1 MADSSSLRISEVHRR
16 RRESSARLTL
26 ERYREW
32 GMRHVVTKDTVTSVF
47 SLLMAFL
54 AVLRSSDAEGGRDRF
69 LLCASFTMLG
79 LAAQVHVC
87 RAHPEWYRA
96 NRVPIV
102 AGLRVFVFLGLVVG
116 WSVTKWNLTRRTY
129 VASRLYLGAFSALGW
144 QLSHPL
150 GLVVQSSVLIMIRL
164 LMYASRGLGHLG
176 VRCSPLAICSFG
188 DVVKPGDSPP
198 SSLFVEQDDGG
209 FALDFSYTRRGF
221 AADVLFVI
229 ILPSLLEW
237 IKDEHSKSLFLA
249 EEARMHAAPGIVER
263 RTSRSAAAGARRVVQ
278 ETAAGARPGPIV
290 RAWNWSKRT
299 LPLTEFRDEDIERR
313 YERWSQE
320 KLRRLDLARSV
331 MTVGLSAIWSWRIHE
346 SVPFMFRVLKPSI
359 VAFSLVNFTMAYLN
373 AFAPEL
379 YGRHRVWIV
388 GAYPSFQFALT
399 LFASYCLHFGNVMTF
414 ARHFASKKGEHAM
427 AESVRNVAR
436 WLPCDSRHIRALV
449 EVYPE
454 EWKTEWGRWADKY
467 AGSTPLLSLNPMF
480 IGVSWLFHTLGCLVT
495 MRVQL
500 VMRLAV
506 IVALYFVY
514 LGFQNPAAPFQD
526 ILPQATCASIFP
538 GRGMAP
544 ALRMALIDFRKIIG
558 LGFSLTAVVEVW
570 MRRTFAENLA
580 EVPPRPPSQAEGEE
594 RFANARDEAARERG
608 GARNRGR
615 TAEDGAEVGER
626 GGGQAPGARAATA
639 SSLATPSGLRRSAR
653 RR

>member
-47 SLLMAFL
+47 SLLMVFL

-263 RTSRSAAAGARRVVQ
+263 RTSRAPPRARRVVQ

-299 LPLTEFRDEDIERR
+299 LPLTEFRDETRAAVRALVPE
-313 YERWSQE
+313 
-320 KLRRLDLARSV
+320 AP
-331 MTVGLSAIWSWRIHE
+331 TVGPRAERHDGGVIRH
-346 SVPFMFRVLKPSI
+346 M
-359 VAFSLVNFTMAYLN
+359 
-373 AFAPEL
+373 EL
-379 YGRHRVWIV
+379 AH
-388 GAYPSFQFALT
+388 
-399 LFASYCLHFGNVMTF
+399 
-414 ARHFASKKGEHAM
+414 
-427 AESVRNVAR
+427 
-436 WLPCDSRHIRALV
+436 SRIRALHVPRAEALDRRLLARELHHGVPERVRARAVRSAPRVDRRRVSVVSIRPHALRVVLFALRERHDLREALRV
-449 EVYPE
+449 EKRRTRHGGERQERGEMV
-454 EWKTEWGRWADKY
+454 A
-467 AGSTPLLSLNPMF
+467 
-480 IGVSWLFHTLGCLVT
+480 V
-495 MRVQL
+495 
-500 VMRLAV
+500 RLAPHPRSGRGLPRGV
-506 IVALYFVY
+506 ENGVGAV
-514 LGFQNPAAPFQD
+514 GGQVRRVHSAP
-526 ILPQATCASIFP
+526 LPQP
-538 GRGMAP
+538 DVYRRVL
-544 ALRMALIDFRKIIG
+544 AL
-558 LGFSLTAVVEVW
+558 
-570 MRRTFAENLA
+570 
-580 EVPPRPPSQAEGEE
+580 PRSG
-594 RFANARDEAARERG
+594 
-608 GARNRGR
+608 
-615 TAEDGAEVGER
+615 
-626 GGGQAPGARAATA
+626 A
-639 SSLATPSGLRRSAR
+639 SSRCAFSS
-653 RR
+653 

>member
-198 SSLFVEQDDGG
+198 SSVFVEQDDGG

-278 ETAAGARPGPIV
+278 ETAAR
-290 RAWNWSKRT
+290 
-299 LPLTEFRDEDIERR
+299 
-313 YERWSQE
+313 
-320 KLRRLDLARSV
+320 
-331 MTVGLSAIWSWRIHE
+331 
-346 SVPFMFRVLKPSI
+346 
-359 VAFSLVNFTMAYLN
+359 
-373 AFAPEL
+373 
-379 YGRHRVWIV
+379 
-388 GAYPSFQFALT
+388 
-399 LFASYCLHFGNVMTF
+399 
-414 ARHFASKKGEHAM
+414 
-427 AESVRNVAR
+427 
-436 WLPCDSRHIRALV
+436 
-449 EVYPE
+449 
-454 EWKTEWGRWADKY
+454 
-467 AGSTPLLSLNPMF
+467 
-480 IGVSWLFHTLGCLVT
+480 
-495 MRVQL
+495 
-500 VMRLAV
+500 
-506 IVALYFVY
+506 
-514 LGFQNPAAPFQD
+514 
-526 ILPQATCASIFP
+526 
-538 GRGMAP
+538 
-544 ALRMALIDFRKIIG
+544 
-558 LGFSLTAVVEVW
+558 
-570 MRRTFAENLA
+570 
-580 EVPPRPPSQAEGEE
+580 
-594 RFANARDEAARERG
+594 
-608 GARNRGR
+608 
-615 TAEDGAEVGER
+615 
-626 GGGQAPGARAATA
+626 ARAP
-639 SSLATPSGLRRSAR
+639 SSARGTGRSAPCHSRNLGTRTSSGGTSAGPRRSSGGWTSRGAS
-653 RR
+653 